1 MNSNQKEVIQIESYS
16 NLNSK
21 SETDQR
27 RAKTALREENE
38 NEIITLTL
46 KENGERK
53 GWNEEKPTWI
63 SFPPSRPPLS
73 EKKTHSAV
81 RRRAGKEVEPSCRR
95 RRDPTR
101 GHGLRRRRGAAR
113 RRLALPSGNAR
124 AGERA
129 HDDVILLL
137 RSSWPATAAARCG

>member
-16 NLNSK
+16 NPNSR

-38 NEIITLTL
+38 NEILTLTL

-53 GWNEEKPTWI
+53 GWNGEKPTWI

-73 EKKTHSAV
+73 GKKTHS
-81 RRRAGKEVEPSCRR
+81 
-95 RRDPTR
+95 
-101 GHGLRRRRGAAR
+101 
-113 RRLALPSGNAR
+113 
-124 AGERA
+124 
-129 HDDVILLL
+129 
-137 RSSWPATAAARCG
+137 